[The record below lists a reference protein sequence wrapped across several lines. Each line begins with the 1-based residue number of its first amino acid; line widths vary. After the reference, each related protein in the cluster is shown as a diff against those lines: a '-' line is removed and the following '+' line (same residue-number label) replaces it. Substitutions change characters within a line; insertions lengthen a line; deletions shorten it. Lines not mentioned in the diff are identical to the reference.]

1 MLTYEEVQHVASL
14 ARIDL
19 TPEEI
24 TAFQTDLSK
33 VLIFFKELET
43 LNTDQEKSIGHITGR
58 VNEARPDQVR
68 EVSLETQASIR
79 KNFPESEEGFLK
91 VRSVL

>member
-1 MLTYEEVQHVASL
+1 MLTFEEVQHVATL

-24 TAFQTDLSK
+24 TTFQEDLSK
-33 VLIFFKELET
+33 VLIFFKELEA
-43 LNTDQEKSIGHITGR
+43 LNTDNESDMGHITGR
-58 VNEARPDQVR
+58 VNEARTDRVQ
-68 EVSLETQASIR
+68 EASEETKDTIR
-79 KNFPESEEGFLK
+79 KNFPEGEEGYLK

>member
-1 MLTYEEVQHVASL
+1 MLTYEEVQHTATL

-24 TAFQTDLSK
+24 TTFQSDLSK
-33 VLIFFKELET
+33 VLIFFKELEMLDT
-43 LNTDQEKSIGHITGR
+43 KSQKDIGHITGR
-58 VNEARPDQVR
+58 VNEARTDQVR
-68 EVSLETQASIR
+68 EVSSEMKETIR
-79 KNFPESEEGFLK
+79 KNFPESEDGFLK

>member
-19 TPEEI
+19 TDQEI
-24 TAFQTDLSK
+24 TTFQSDLSK

-43 LNTDQEKSIGHITGR
+43 LDTGSEKSIGHITGR
-58 VNEARPDQVR
+58 VNEARPDQVQEASAQTR
-68 EVSLETQASIR
+68 EYIY